1 MRYFQLF
8 FFFLLLLSGR
18 SVSAQLAK
26 WIHPKS
32 GNFYQ
37 INFETQALFEN
48 KDGIHWNKIADLR
61 FEDIKS
67 YDLIFG
73 NLNYQEILI
82 PGSSLSY
89 LTVSCTG
96 QVYQLDRKNWVLK
109 RVDQTFF
116 RGANCLSI
124 KFLRDNTLYSFGGY
138 GFWQSSNVLTKYDSQ
153 KKEWMSVGVKGELPL
168 AINEGISV
176 YIPSKDIFVTMA
188 NLQVNDSRLNNNSVI
203 DWNIY
208 EYQFKNNEFVK
219 VGTIQLLE
227 LKKYLEKGTF
237 RNSLF
242 NGRYL
247 ILIDKS
253 TQVYRY
259 DTMIIIDL
267 LDNFKSYHWNN
278 TNRLSL
284 MANND
289 NFSEG
294 DIHFRGLDSLA
305 WSSNFTTKN
314 QLKKN
319 SISYTI
325 SLKDVLADSEYIGK
339 VADGPWYLEFFKVIM
354 LSLGILV
361 GIFLIFILGNL
372 RRRRLKR
379 NLKGVLGENEQ
390 KFLDFLLLN
399 YQQGYVNGHQLIAF
413 FGRHKSSPEC
423 QRQFRSKLID
433 NFNKSLF
440 LIFQETHILD
450 IQQDEKDQRMLNYR
464 LNSKIYKILS
474 KL

>member
-8 FFFLLLLSGR
+8 FFFLLLLLGR

-37 INFETQALFEN
+37 INFETQVLFEN

-227 LKKYLEKGTF
+227 LKKYLEKSTF

-253 TQVYRY
+253 TGSMITTILLLTSYKCNRAGDRQVY
-259 DTMIIIDL
+259 
-267 LDNFKSYHWNN
+267 KP
-278 TNRLSL
+278 
-284 MANND
+284 
-289 NFSEG
+289 
-294 DIHFRGLDSLA
+294 GL
-305 WSSNFTTKN
+305 FV
-314 QLKKN
+314 
-319 SISYTI
+319 TI
-325 SLKDVLADSEYIGK
+325 
-339 VADGPWYLEFFKVIM
+339 
-354 LSLGILV
+354 
-361 GIFLIFILGNL
+361 N
-372 RRRRLKR
+372 
-379 NLKGVLGENEQ
+379 
-390 KFLDFLLLN
+390 
-399 YQQGYVNGHQLIAF
+399 
-413 FGRHKSSPEC
+413 
-423 QRQFRSKLID
+423 
-433 NFNKSLF
+433 
-440 LIFQETHILD
+440 
-450 IQQDEKDQRMLNYR
+450 
-464 LNSKIYKILS
+464 
-474 KL
+474 